1 MYTFKKEER
10 LCNKRLIEGLYHN
23 GSSFLCYP
31 FKVAWLPAP
40 TGNVP
45 AQVVFVVAKKRYKH
59 AVDRNLVKRRMR
71 EAYRLHKQQF
81 LYDQLIAGSRQLAL
95 SVTYIGTEIL
105 AYDIMEKKMLK
116 MLLQLSDQATK

>member
-1 MYTFKKEER
+1 M
-10 LCNKRLIEGLYHN
+10 
-23 GSSFLCYP
+23 
-31 FKVAWLPAP
+31 PAP

-59 AVDRNLVKRRMR
+59 AVDRNQIKRRMR

-81 LYDQLIAGSRQLAL
+81 LYDALTGCQKQIAL

-105 AYDIMEKKMLK
+105 GYDVVEKKMLK
-116 MLLQLSDQATK
+116 MLVQLSDQVAK